1 MRSCVMN
8 EMVVLRRSGIKKLWF
23 MSLAKS
29 WPVLRAGML
38 IWLKEFVTL
47 KARWPYLRLVSF
59 NLRKS

>member
-1 MRSCVMN
+1 MN
-8 EMVVLRRSGIKKLWF
+8 EMVVLRRSGIKKLRF
-23 MSLAKS
+23 MSLVQS

-59 NLRKS
+59 NLRKSWRLI